1 MLSMMVDERTAK
13 HVSESGGRK
22 GCICALQTAR
32 ASLKEIPANMAT
44 NAKEY
49 QLE

>member
-1 MLSMMVDERTAK
+1 MKGLPSMYQNLVEER
-13 HVSESGGRK
+13 
-22 GCICALQTAR
+22 CICALQPAG